1 MNSCRIRVHIAAIAL
16 LYVPPT
22 WAQQFRPSGS
32 PQAQPPAPSTAP
44 IPIVC
49 DWKAYSRDDLIEQA
63 SRLRESALSV
73 IAVEPPLQ
81 GCIGSAALVLGYAS
95 ETADLRSL
103 TAYIEREVRVIESS
117 RMTFRSG
124 TVASVITAIGRRA
137 RLAVQVGKASS
148 MRETPE
154 FEYLLSLLS
163 PVWIVRNTTPVRE
176 DLPTRLDVVAIQ
188 TERILFQLTSGER
201 NREERKILIARFET
215 GTPNR
220 AAARLF
226 RAHLTS
232 KSADPT
238 RPNKDPVG
246 PWREQ

>member
-1 MNSCRIRVHIAAIAL
+1 MPQSPGRDNAAVGGGGARRGVPGWRCAQWPLLRAGRAKESRLRCARIAKESQMNSCRIRVHIAAIAL

-81 GCIGSAALVLGYAS
+81 GCIGSAALVLGYTS

-137 RLAVQVGKASS
+137 RLAVQVGKA
-148 MRETPE
+148 
-154 FEYLLSLLS
+154 LLPPL
-163 PVWIVRNTTPVRE
+163 
-176 DLPTRLDVVAIQ
+176 
-188 TERILFQLTSGER
+188 
-201 NREERKILIARFET
+201 
-215 GTPNR
+215 
-220 AAARLF
+220 
-226 RAHLTS
+226 
-232 KSADPT
+232 
-238 RPNKDPVG
+238 
-246 PWREQ
+246 

>member
-1 MNSCRIRVHIAAIAL
+1 VNS
-16 LYVPPT
+16 
-22 WAQQFRPSGS
+22 
-32 PQAQPPAPSTAP
+32 APLP
-44 IPIVC
+44 
-49 DWKAYSRDDLIEQA
+49 
-63 SRLRESALSV
+63 ESF
-73 IAVEPPLQ
+73 
-81 GCIGSAALVLGYAS
+81 G
-95 ETADLRSL
+95 
-103 TAYIEREVRVIESS
+103 
-117 RMTFRSG
+117 FFK
-124 TVASVITAIGRRA
+124 ASVIPPGRPGPG
-137 RLAVQVGKASS
+137 RLLFQQPASI
-148 MRETPE
+148 RETPE